1 MIGAPLPTSL
11 DEALAALGEDAVLRE
26 GLGEAIVGTFLAMK
40 GFELERHR
48 AWVSDWEISEY
59 LHHL

>member
-1 MIGAPLPTSL
+1 ML
-11 DEALAALGEDAVLRE
+11 DQALAALAQDTVLRE
-26 GLGEAIVGTFLAMK
+26 GLGEEIVGTFLAMK

-48 AWVSDWEISEY
+48 AWVSDWEIAEY

>member
-1 MIGAPLPTSL
+1 
-11 DEALAALGEDAVLRE
+11 VLRE
-26 GLGEAIVGTFLAMK
+26 GLGAEIVDTFLAIK
-40 GFELERHR
+40 GFETERHR